1 MAFVITELCTRDGA
15 CVEVCPVDC
24 IVPGPKGSDE
34 WPYFYID
41 PEICINCGACAAVC
55 PSEAIYPEEDVPA
68 KLQADIERNRR
79 FFTDGPGYRKY
90 DLEAERE
97 R

>member
-24 IVPGPKGSDE
+24 IVPGPRGSE
-34 WPYFYID
+34 AWPHFYID
-41 PEICINCGACAAVC
+41 PETCINCGACAAVC
-55 PSEAIYPEEDVPA
+55 PSDAIYPEEDLPA
-68 KLQADIERNRR
+68 AYRDAIERNAR
-79 FFTDGPGYRKY
+79 FFTEGPGYWDY
-90 DLEAERE
+90 DLEEERE

>member
-34 WPYFYID
+34 WPHFYIA
-41 PEICINCGACAAVC
+41 PATCINCGACAAVC

-68 KLQADIERNRR
+68 KLQADIARNAR
-79 FFTDGPGYRKY
+79 FFTDGPGYWDY
-90 DLEAERE
+90 DLAEERE